1 MAEQTPIRLDVEA
14 VVKKK
19 VGPRTPRFVI
29 NYLKRIVH
37 EDIFNRFFSAHPDLK
52 NYDFIREVIGPN
64 LLNTSVSVSGTE
76 NLPQDGRPVCFAS
89 NHPLGGL
96 DGMILAL
103 YLGEQRNYNVRVIV
117 NELLMYLTPLQGIFV
132 PVHVSGKGGQNREY
146 AQKIDELYSSEAD
159 ILTFPSGKCSRKIQG
174 KVQDP
179 EWKKSFIQKSV
190 QHKRDIVPIYFDGQN
205 SSFFY
210 NLALWRTR
218 LGIKTNIEML
228 YLADEMFKATGKHF
242 SIKIGKPIPYT
253 TFDHSRTPAEWA
265 QWVRG
270 EAYGMKGSDAP
281 NEE

>member
-1 MAEQTPIRLDVEA
+1 MQEQTPIRLDVEA
-14 VVKKK
+14 VVRQKI
-19 VGPRTPRFVI
+19 GNRTPGFVVS
-29 NYLKRIVH
+29 YLKHIVH
-37 EDIFNRFFSAHPDLK
+37 EDTINKFFREHSGLK
-52 NYDFIREVIGPN
+52 DYDFIRAVLGPD
-64 LLNTSVSVSGTE
+64 LLKASVAVSGAE
-76 NLPQDGRPVCFAS
+76 NLPHDSAPVCFVS

-132 PVHVSGKGGQNREY
+132 PVHVSGKGGQNRDY
-146 AQKIDELYSSEAD
+146 AQKIDDLYTSRHD
-159 ILTFPSGKCSRKIQG
+159 ILTFPSGMCSRKIEG

-179 EWKKSFIQKSV
+179 EWKKSVIQKSV

-205 SSFFY
+205 SGFFY

-253 TFDHSRTPAEWA
+253 TFDRSRTPQEWA
-265 QWVRG
+265 QWVR
-270 EAYGMKGSDAP
+270 
-281 NEE
+281 NEVYNMSKS